1 MSEESQNHPT
11 GGAPWLS
18 VRGAAKSYGG
28 VRALRGVDLDLSS
41 NQVYGII
48 GPNGAGKSTL
58 MKVLGGL
65 VVPDSGEIV
74 IEGVPVSLQ
83 NPSVALSH
91 GLVLM
96 PQEMTV
102 VPEFTVSQ
110 NINLGN
116 EPTRFGIHSRSA
128 SAARAQE
135 ALTKVG
141 LEVELSVLASSLQPV
156 ERRLLMLAKALA
168 QNTRL
173 LILDEPTAG
182 LPPAMS
188 RQVIDAVLRL
198 RSHGLTIVY
207 VSHHLSEVAALSD
220 HVVCIREGAVS
231 MRLSGQEI
239 SKDTLIQAIL
249 GKPTEPVLGRSVV
262 SPAGGSIGS
271 RSVARSRSGA
281 GGGDVG
287 ARDDLTLSNISG
299 DRLREVNFT
308 ARNGEVTG
316 ITGLLGSGVSEL
328 VAVISGSTRPLAGRI
343 RLGASEVVLRSPAD
357 ALSHGIGTVT
367 GDRSRS
373 AMLSRTIRE
382 NVSVTALRRWFG
394 RTGIIRRPVERSR
407 VADALASLSVI
418 GDAERPLTALSGGN
432 QQRVLVSRL
441 LAADLR
447 VMVFDDPTV
456 GVDIASRAELW
467 RELQALASGR
477 VILVAS
483 AEAEELIG
491 VCDRVIC
498 IHNGEV
504 SQVLEGDAITE
515 HALARATS

>member
-1 MSEESQNHPT
+1 
-11 GGAPWLS
+11 

-28 VRALRGVDLDLSS
+28 VRALRGVDLDLAT

-58 MKVLGGL
+58 MKILGGL
-65 VVPDSGEIV
+65 VVPDSGDIV
-74 IEGVPVSLQ
+74 IDGVLVSMQ
-83 NPSVALSH
+83 RPSDALSH

-128 SAARAQE
+128 SEARARE

-141 LEVELSVLASSLQPV
+141 LDVDPSALASSLLPV

-188 RQVIDAVLRL
+188 QQVIDAVLRL
-198 RSHGLTIVY
+198 RDHGLTIVY

-231 MRLSGQEI
+231 VRLTGQEI
-239 SKDTLIQAIL
+239 SKDALIQAIL
-249 GKPTEPVLGRSVV
+249 GTRIETANGSSASSSKGEIRTSRSVV
-262 SPAGGSIGS
+262 ASSSDVGT
-271 RSVARSRSGA
+271 
-281 GGGDVG
+281 GDVG
-287 ARDDLTLSNISG
+287 TGDVGTGDDLTLSGITGS
-299 DRLREVNFT
+299 RLRDVNFT
-308 ARNGEVTG
+308 AINGKVTG

-328 VAVISGSTRPLAGRI
+328 VAVISGSTRPLSGQI
-343 RLGASEVVLRSPAD
+343 RLGGADIVLRSPAD

-382 NVSVTALRRWFG
+382 NVSVTALRKWFG
-394 RTGIIRRPVERSR
+394 RAGMIRRPVERRR
-407 VADALASLSVI
+407 VADALASLSVF
-418 GDAERPLTALSGGN
+418 GDPERPLTALSGGN

-441 LAADLR
+441 LAADLS

-467 RELQALASGR
+467 QELQSLAAGR

-483 AEAEELIG
+483 GEAEELIG
-491 VCDRVIC
+491 VCDRVVC

-504 SQVLEGDAITE
+504 SEVLEGDAITE

>member
-1 MSEESQNHPT
+1 LSEQTPRH
-11 GGAPWLS
+11 APAEVPWIS
-18 VRGAAKSYGG
+18 VRCAEKSYGG
-28 VRALRGVDLDLSS
+28 VRALRGVDLALAT

-58 MKVLGGL
+58 MKVLGGV
-65 VVPDSGEIV
+65 VVPDVGDIV
-74 IEGVPVSLQ
+74 IDGAPVSMHR
-83 NPSVALSH
+83 PSDALSH

-116 EPTRFGIHSRSA
+116 EPTRLGIHSRSA
-128 SAARAQE
+128 SDARARA

-141 LEVELSVLASSLQPV
+141 LGVDPSALASSLQPV

-168 QNTRL
+168 QDTRL

-182 LPPAMS
+182 LPPVMS
-188 RQVIDAVLRL
+188 QQVIDAVLRL
-198 RSHGLTIVY
+198 RNHGLTIVY

-231 MRLSGQEI
+231 VRLSGQEI
-239 SKDTLIQAIL
+239 GKEALIQAIL
-249 GKPTEPVLGRSVV
+249 GTSAETATGSSVSSPTGESRTSRSAVAPRPDV
-262 SPAGGSIGS
+262 GIGDGLALSGITGS
-271 RSVARSRSGA
+271 RLR
-281 GGGDVG
+281 DV
-287 ARDDLTLSNISG
+287 S
-299 DRLREVNFT
+299 FT
-308 ARNGEVTG
+308 ANSGEVTG

-328 VAVISGSTRPLAGRI
+328 VAIISGSTRPLSGQI
-343 RLGASEVVLRSPAD
+343 RLGDSHIVLRSPAD

-394 RTGIIRRPVERSR
+394 RAGIIRRPVERRR
-407 VADALASLSVI
+407 VAEALASLSVV
-418 GDAERPLTALSGGN
+418 GDSERPLTALSGGN

-441 LAADLR
+441 LAADLS

-456 GVDIASRAELW
+456 GVDIASRADLW
-467 RELQALASGR
+467 RELQSLAAGR

-483 AEAEELIG
+483 GEAEELIG

-504 SQVLEGDAITE
+504 SDVLEGKEITE

>member
-1 MSEESQNHPT
+1 
-11 GGAPWLS
+11 

-28 VRALRGVDLDLSS
+28 VRALRGVDLDLAT

-58 MKVLGGL
+58 MKILGGL
-65 VVPDSGEIV
+65 VVPDSGDIV
-74 IEGVPVSLQ
+74 IDGVLVSMQ
-83 NPSVALSH
+83 GPSDALSH

-128 SAARAQE
+128 SEARARE

-141 LEVELSVLASSLQPV
+141 LDVDPSALASSLLPV

-188 RQVIDAVLRL
+188 QQVIDAVLRL
-198 RSHGLTIVY
+198 RDHGLTIVY

-231 MRLSGQEI
+231 VRLTGQEI
-239 SKDTLIQAIL
+239 SKDALIQAIL
-249 GKPTEPVLGRSVV
+249 GTRIETANGSSASSSKDEIRTSRSVV
-262 SPAGGSIGS
+262 ASSS
-271 RSVARSRSGA
+271 
-281 GGGDVG
+281 DVG
-287 ARDDLTLSNISG
+287 TGDDLTLSGITGS
-299 DRLREVNFT
+299 RLRDVNFT
-308 ARNGEVTG
+308 ANNGKVTG

-328 VAVISGSTRPLAGRI
+328 VAVISGSTRPLSGQI
-343 RLGASEVVLRSPAD
+343 RLGGADIVLRSPAD

-382 NVSVTALRRWFG
+382 NVSVTALRKWFG
-394 RTGIIRRPVERSR
+394 RAGMIRRPVERRR
-407 VADALASLSVI
+407 VADALASLSVF
-418 GDAERPLTALSGGN
+418 GDPERPLTALSGGN

-441 LAADLR
+441 LAADLS

-467 RELQALASGR
+467 RELQSLAAGR

-483 AEAEELIG
+483 GEAEELIG
-491 VCDRVIC
+491 VCDRVVC

-504 SQVLEGDAITE
+504 SEVLEGDAITE